1 MVFSLAEA
9 LDAMKPRIYLKRF
22 CNEFLRLAD
31 RLLQLLIDSL
41 FVSSL

>member
-1 MVFSLAEA
+1 MIFSLAEA

-22 CNEFLRLAD
+22 CNKFLRLAG
-31 RLLQLLIDSL
+31 RLPLQLIDSL